1 MMAVFS
7 KPLAMVALIIGFI
20 ALIAF
25 SGWMAVSTVSTII
38 ADQVATAETARDAHW
53 QAEIEKA
60 NVVAAKNVIEQMRVS
75 HAADLATRAEIDRL
89 KTEISEL
96 ERKNADL
103 PDVDGSGIDLERTRL
118 LNYPSVFAN
127 PPH

>member
-1 MMAVFS
+1 MMTVFS
-7 KPLAMVALIIGFI
+7 KPLAMAALIMGFI
-20 ALIAF
+20 ALTAF
-25 SGWMAVSTVSTII
+25 SGWRAVSAVSTII
-38 ADQVATAETARDAHW
+38 DERVSAAEAARDAHW
-53 QAEIEKA
+53 KAEIEQA

-118 LNYPSVFAN
+118 LNYPSVFADR
-127 PPH
+127 PH

>member
-1 MMAVFS
+1 MMTVFS
-7 KPLAMVALIIGFI
+7 KPLAMAALIMGFI
-20 ALIAF
+20 ALTAF
-25 SGWMAVSTVSTII
+25 SGWRAVSAVSSII
-38 ADQVATAETARDAHW
+38 DERVSAAEATRDAHW
-53 QAEIEKA
+53 KAEIEQA

-127 PPH
+127 PPY